1 MQLTWKIFLINT
13 AQRYPLSGFGNW
25 SDDLSRTKQALLGG
39 DDSLVE
45 LIKTDYALIF
55 NFPHPTAHTSPVPP
69 HSTCDLLRAE
79 RHIASEAINIRAQFM
94 SRVQLII
101 LRFSPHITRKK
112 AFDRLTSTRWLGTG
126 SAIKKSSRDM
136 YNKIYSQALLFPHYF
151 SWYTFYHFGSALSAC
166 WNFGFFFSVIYEQ
179 HTRMNGERNLTNW
192 KEPLNYFMEL

>member
-55 NFPHPTAHTSPVPP
+55 NFPHPASHTSPVPP

-112 AFDRLTSTRWLGTG
+112 RHLTDWLRLAGFGTG

-136 YNKIYSQALLFPHYF
+136 YKIYSQALLFPHYF
-151 SWYTFYHFGSALSAC
+151 SWYTFFHFGSGS
-166 WNFGFFFSVIYEQ
+166 FSLLKLWFLLLGNLWAA
-179 HTRMNGERNLTNW
+179 HTNEWRT
-192 KEPLNYFMEL
+192 